1 MVAQKCPPALGGW
14 APSSDRV
21 LRHRRLGEFEAKL
34 KQFTMD
40 AGSAPQRVFPAHSSD
55 QIAELAINPRPP
67 CSLSRFPAPVT
78 PEARPMP
85 PQDRRRLNDLG
96 HTEQARPQ
104 PGHPHQ
110 QRAVAT
116 PQRQTCRS
124 PSQSNI
130 ELMTE
135 KENLGFKPTPRLE
148 QVGDKRCKQAE
159 NREHQV

>member
-1 MVAQKCPPALGGW
+1 
-14 APSSDRV
+14 
-21 LRHRRLGEFEAKL
+21 
-34 KQFTMD
+34 
-40 AGSAPQRVFPAHSSD
+40 
-55 QIAELAINPRPP
+55 
-67 CSLSRFPAPVT
+67 
-78 PEARPMP
+78 MP
-85 PQDRRRLNDLG
+85 PQDRRQLNDLR

-116 PQRQTCRS
+116 PQRQTRRS
-124 PSQSNI
+124 PPQSDIEFDI